1 MHILSSCSTLHH
13 KNAPQIIP
21 AHEKGHS
28 GNPSCIIRTLTLC
41 RSAAPLGGNKVHTRT
56 RKRSLLIK
64 SSVLS
69 NYNIWLD
76 LWIETYGLYDHLSDV
91 NFRMV
96 HTYIQSLLRAYKDC
110 DVGRTCKPKKYIRD
124 LTRSC
129 QESTIILRF
138 SPKRNASRIILRC
151 VCCQS

>member
-1 MHILSSCSTLHH
+1 MCYIHVRPVHILSSCSTLHH

-110 DVGRTCKPKKYIRD
+110 DVGRTYVNEYPCG
-124 LTRSC
+124 
-129 QESTIILRF
+129 
-138 SPKRNASRIILRC
+138 
-151 VCCQS
+151 